1 MARRLRYLPKPYT
14 LVEVTCRTLQGFLLL
29 RPGPQLNDLA
39 LGVIGRARS
48 LYDVHVHLIVIM
60 SNHLHMILA
69 PRDVESLAKFMN
81 YVDGN
86 LAREAGRLYDWH
98 DKFWAKRYA
107 AIPIIDDESLLGR
120 VHYLL
125 SQGCKEGLVARP
137 GDWPGVNCVK
147 ALVDGDKLVG
157 TWVDRTKMSEAS
169 RADGS
174 RKECDFSTRYEVPLT
189 PLPCFADLTP
199 AQRTTK
205 WREMVAAVET
215 ETAERLAREN
225 RRVVGAAWVLRQDPH
240 SRPADLAKRPQPL
253 CHAATKVARMDH
265 RGAYNMFVAA
275 YRAARGLFLRQ
286 PPAAIYQFPTGSYVP
301 PFVPLPPAPN

>member
-1 MARRLRYLPKPYT
+1 M
-14 LVEVTCRTLQGFLLL
+14 QGFLLL

-98 DKFWAKRYA
+98 DKFWARRYA
-107 AIPIIDDESLLGR
+107 AIPIIDAESLLGR

-125 SQGCKEGLVARP
+125 SQGCKEGLVERP
-137 GDWPGVNCVK
+137 GDWPGVNCVT
-147 ALVDGDKLVG
+147 ALVEGEALVG
-157 TWVDRTKMSEAS
+157 TWIDRTKMSETS
-169 RADGS
+169 RADKS
-174 RKECDFSTRYEVPLT
+174 REESDFSTRYEVPLT

-199 AQRTTK
+199 AQRATK
-205 WREMVAAVET
+205 WREMVTAVET
-215 ETAERLAREN
+215 ETADRLAREK
-225 RRVVGAAWVLRQDPH
+225 RKVMGAAWVLRQDPH
-240 SRPADLAKRPQPL
+240 SRPADLEKRPQPL
-253 CHAATKVARMDH
+253 CHAATKEARLDH
-265 RGAYNMFVAA
+265 RGAYKMFVAA
-275 YRAARGLFLRQ
+275 YRAARDLFWRQ
-286 PPAAIYQFPTGSYVP
+286 PPAAVYQFPAGSYVP
-301 PFVPLPPAPN
+301 PFVPLLPAPN